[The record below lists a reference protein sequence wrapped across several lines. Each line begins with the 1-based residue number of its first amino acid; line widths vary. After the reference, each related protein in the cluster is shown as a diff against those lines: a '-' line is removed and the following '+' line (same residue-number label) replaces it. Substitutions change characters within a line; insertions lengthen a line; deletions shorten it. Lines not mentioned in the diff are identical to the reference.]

1 MQGSLDIVIQSI
13 LNHSSRQDKVIADY
27 RERQQALEAEIK
39 RLQDK
44 NRDLERR
51 IGDRCC

>member
-13 LNHSSRQDKVIADY
+13 INHSNRQEKIIADY

-39 RLQDK
+39 RLQEK
-44 NRDLERR
+44 NKALEER
-51 IGDRCC
+51 IGERCC